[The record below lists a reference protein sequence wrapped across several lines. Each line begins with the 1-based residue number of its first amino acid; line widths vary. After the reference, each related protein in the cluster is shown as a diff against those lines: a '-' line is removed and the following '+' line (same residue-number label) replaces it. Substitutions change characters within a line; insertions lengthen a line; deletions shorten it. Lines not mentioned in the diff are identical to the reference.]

1 MDELRSLI
9 FRTDRLGDFII
20 SCPFI
25 ISYKKKF
32 PETNISIVSS
42 EYNSNYINNFSFI
55 DDVVP
60 LKMKINFLRKLYYLF
75 QMILILRKKK
85 YKNIIVLDGK
95 KRSFFISLFLK
106 GDKSILL
113 QSKGLV
119 LFSKIFNYKR
129 VINYE
134 IQNQIKNFSYLA
146 NLLNFNIDLDNIK
159 LYKNYNF
166 KRKFDFQKKYIIIHL
181 DEKWYKELYYTD
193 FTDINPTSE
202 QINSF
207 VKKILHT
214 TDNNFEVVIT
224 SGSKKIAHLETFLSD
239 FNKPVNNIYTKQVN
253 NVCVRF
259 IKNTTFND
267 LESLVKYSS
276 FLVCCEGGISHV
288 SNNFNIPTFA
298 LYEKNRL
305 QHTKFWTGHMTKLT
319 LVERK
324 NMHDL
329 LNDNQFYDLLKT
341 KIKNS

>member
-60 LKMKINFLRKLYYLF
+60 LRLKINFLRKLYYLF

-85 YKNIIVLDGK
+85 YQNIIVLDGK

-113 QSKGLV
+113 QSKQLV

-146 NLLNFNIDLDNIK
+146 GLLNFNMDLKDIK
-159 LYKNYNF
+159 IYKNY
-166 KRKFDFQKKYIIIHL
+166 KLIKKFDLPNKYIIIHL
-181 DEKWYKELYYTD
+181 DEKWYKELYYND
-193 FTDINPTSE
+193 FTDINPTSK

-267 LESLVKYSS
+267 LENLVKYSS

-288 SNNFNIPTFA
+288 SHNFNIPTIAF
-298 LYEKNRL
+298 YEKNRL

-324 NMHDL
+324 NMCDL